1 MALCIHDVVSNK
13 LCPFMQAP
21 ITARSDAVLLLQF
34 VDLVLEGS
42 PRDGE
47 IPAYVYSLHAV
58 SAHSVELISLSAI
71 PILLFATVGL
81 FLVFY
86 MHHSWGVVGTVL
98 AHSQVARHTMRSTM
112 LTSWIL
118 FLWLTVQFYT
128 DTREMKDVVQKYILL
143 ALFKDI
149 YTPQVTAGYV
159 QWGSFLAIL
168 LLEAPFLF
176 VFFFCK
182 STDLHNR
189 KQQLSKTDCRLC
201 YWITV
206 FCDTLDD
213 ISVVEAAQMASVY
226 LFYIALNLTVS
237 PIFAIAWVFSL
248 AAYILVSIVYLAML
262 LEIVSSC
269 CKTCSFGRVSKGL
282 AFLLLGLLCLTVN
295 YYVFRQLR
303 VDKHNNYSTIRGLL
317 SSLVSSVVIGLYGY
331 IVKRL
336 LYQKEDVDR
345 EEQEITETTPLNQDM
360 KAFHE
365 V

>member
-1 MALCIHDVVSNK
+1 M
-13 LCPFMQAP
+13 
-21 ITARSDAVLLLQF
+21 
-34 VDLVLEGS
+34 LEGS

-47 IPAYVYSLHAV
+47 IPAYVHSPHDV
-58 SAHSVELISLSAI
+58 SAHSLELISLSAV

-81 FLVFY
+81 FLVLY
-86 MHHSWGVVGTVL
+86 IHHSWGVVGTVL

-112 LTSWIL
+112 LASWIL
-118 FLWLTVQFYT
+118 FLWMTVQFYT
-128 DTREMKDVVQKYILL
+128 DTREMKDVVQKDILL
-143 ALFKDI
+143 TLFKDI

-159 QWGSFLAIL
+159 QFGSFLAIL
-168 LLEAPFLF
+168 LLEASFLF
-176 VFFFCK
+176 VFFFRK

-189 KQQLSKTDCRLC
+189 RQQLSKTDCHLC
-201 YWITV
+201 YWIRV
-206 FCDTLDD
+206 LCDTFGG
-213 ISVVEAAQMASVY
+213 IGVVAAVQMASVY
-226 LFYIALNLTVS
+226 LFYNALNLTVS

-248 AAYILVSIVYLAML
+248 VAYILVGIVYLALL
-262 LEIVSSC
+262 LEMVSSC
-269 CKTCSFGRVSKGL
+269 CKTCSFVRVSKEL

-295 YYVFRQLR
+295 YYAFRQLR

-317 SSLVSSVVIGLYGY
+317 SSLVSSAVIGLYGY

-345 EEQEITETTPLNQDM
+345 EEREITETTPLNQNM

>member
-1 MALCIHDVVSNK
+1 
-13 LCPFMQAP
+13 MQAP
-21 ITARSDAVLLLQF
+21 ITACSDAVLLLQF

-47 IPAYVYSLHAV
+47 MPAYVYNLQDV
-58 SAHSVELISLSAI
+58 PAHSPQLISLSAI
-71 PILLFATVGL
+71 PIFLFATVGL
-81 FLVFY
+81 FLVLY

-112 LTSWIL
+112 LTSWIA
-118 FLWLTVQFYT
+118 FLWMMVHFYRI
-128 DTREMKDVVQKYILL
+128 TREMKDVVQKDILL

-168 LLEAPFLF
+168 LIEAPFLF
-176 VFFFCK
+176 VFFFRK

-201 YWITV
+201 YWIRV
-206 FCDTLDD
+206 LCDTL
-213 ISVVEAAQMASVY
+213 SAMAVVAAVQMASVY
-226 LFYIALNLTVS
+226 LFYIALNLTMS

-248 AAYILVSIVYLAML
+248 TANILVSIVYIAML
-262 LEIVSSC
+262 LEMVSSC
-269 CKTCSFGRVSKGL
+269 CKACSFGRVSKGL
-282 AFLLLGLLCLTVN
+282 AFLLLGLLCITVN
-295 YYVFRQLR
+295 YYAFRQLR
-303 VDKHNNYSTIRGLL
+303 VDKHNNYNMFRGLL

-345 EEQEITETTPLNQDM
+345 EEWETTESTPLNQKM
-360 KAFHE
+360 NAFHN

>member
-1 MALCIHDVVSNK
+1 M
-13 LCPFMQAP
+13 
-21 ITARSDAVLLLQF
+21 QF

-58 SAHSVELISLSAI
+58 SAHFVELISLSAI

-81 FLVFY
+81 FLVIY

-128 DTREMKDVVQKYILL
+128 VTREMQDAVQKNRLL
-143 ALFKDI
+143 TLFQDI
-149 YTPQVTAGYV
+149 YTPQVTVGYV

-168 LLEAPFLF
+168 LLEAPFFF
-176 VFFFCK
+176 VFFLHK

-201 YWITV
+201 YWIRV
-206 FCDTLDD
+206 LCDTFGG
-213 ISVVEAAQMASVY
+213 IGVVAAVQIALVY
-226 LFYIALNLTVS
+226 LFYITLNLTVS
-237 PIFAIAWVFSL
+237 PIFAIAWVSNL
-248 AAYILVSIVYLAML
+248 VAYIIVSIVYLALL
-262 LEIVSSC
+262 LEMVSSC

-295 YYVFRQLR
+295 FYVVRQLR
-303 VDKHNNYSTIRGLL
+303 VDKHNNYSMFRGLL

-336 LYQKEDVDR
+336 LYQKEDADR
-345 EEQEITETTPLNQDM
+345 EEREITETTPLNQNM
-360 KAFHE
+360 NAFHN

>member
-1 MALCIHDVVSNK
+1 MTLCIHDVVSNK

-21 ITARSDAVLLLQF
+21 ITACSDTVLLQF

-47 IPAYVYSLHAV
+47 IPAYVHSLRDV
-58 SAHSVELISLSAI
+58 SAHSPQLICLSAI
-71 PILLFATVGL
+71 PIFLFATVGL

-98 AHSQVARHTMRSTM
+98 IHSQVARHTLRSIM
-112 LTSWIL
+112 LTLWIA
-118 FLWLTVQFYT
+118 FLWMTVQFYT
-128 DTREMKDVVQKYILL
+128 VTREMKDVVQKDTVL

-159 QWGSFLAIL
+159 QFVSFLAIL
-168 LLEAPFLF
+168 LLEAPFLC
-176 VFFFCK
+176 VFFFRK

-201 YWITV
+201 YWIRV
-206 FCDTLDD
+206 FCDTLGG
-213 ISVVEAAQMASVY
+213 IGVVAAVQMASVY

-248 AAYILVSIVYLAML
+248 AANILVSIVYIALL
-262 LEIVSSC
+262 LEMVSSC
-269 CKTCSFGRVSKGL
+269 CKTCSFGRVSKEL

-295 YYVFRQLR
+295 YYVVGQLR

-331 IVKRL
+331 IVKKL

-345 EEQEITETTPLNQDM
+345 EEREITETTPLNQDM